1 MSQSRSKL
9 AVGDNLLDRQFK
21 MTPPM
26 LIPVK
31 MNADS
36 GHREHP

>member
-1 MSQSRSKL
+1 L
-9 AVGDNLLDRQFK
+9 
-21 MTPPM
+21 

-36 GHREHP
+36 GHLNTLGADTVLLNQVFTIDKTFLDFQID